1 MPNFSK
7 NDALVLKIA
16 IISRF
21 CHEITNSQEV
31 IFVTV
36 WTRSSKTQSVEIV
49 SVLMGSR
56 TKTELVLTLM
66 SVLTALVEK
75 TR

>member
-1 MPNFSK
+1 MPNSSR

-31 IFVTV
+31 TFVTV

-66 SVLTALVEK
+66 SVLTALVE
-75 TR
+75 